1 MSDQSDNEVFVRTG
15 GQIAIGSEFWDI
27 RDSGVPVV
35 FTDIITEARHGNGV
49 VCFSFGAG
57 IQDANG
63 KPFVDI
69 THRMRMSLSTA
80 QFLRTLLD
88 GMIKEALTPVDK
100 SQAN

>member
-15 GQIAIGSEFWDI
+15 GKIAIGSEFWDI
-27 RDSGVPVV
+27 RDGGHPVM
-35 FTDIITEARHGNGV
+35 FTDVITEARHGNGV
-49 VCFSFGAG
+49 VSLSFGAG
-57 IQDANG
+57 VIDANG

-69 THRMRMSLSTA
+69 THRMRMSLASA
-80 QFLRTLLD
+80 QFLRNLLD